1 MAIIRRMDLDG
12 DSRVSRE
19 EFIQGLMPEQ
29 PYSKTLIRQEHK
41 AKSSS
46 FGFSSFDAH
55 QSPIRSPLDVGKH
68 LLKNGNV
75 GG

>member
-29 PYSKTLIRQEHK
+29 PYSKTLIRQEKKEK
-41 AKSSS
+41 ANS
-46 FGFSSFDAH
+46 
-55 QSPIRSPLDVGKH
+55 
-68 LLKNGNV
+68 N
-75 GG
+75 